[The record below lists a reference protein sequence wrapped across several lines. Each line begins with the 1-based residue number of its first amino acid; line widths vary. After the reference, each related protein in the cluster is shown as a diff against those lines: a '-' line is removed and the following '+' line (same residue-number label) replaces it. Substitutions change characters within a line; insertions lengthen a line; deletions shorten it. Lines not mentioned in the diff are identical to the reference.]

1 MHFFG
6 DLEDILERDRPLAP
20 LTTWRIGGPAE
31 MFFSPR
37 TPEET
42 ALLLRSLSERGLAF
56 RVLGGGANVL
66 LDDRPHGVP
75 YIHPGRL
82 TALRREGDLWHV
94 GAGIPF
100 PRLVADASREGWGG
114 LEVLAGIPGQMGGI
128 CRMNAGGRHGEIRD
142 VVERVCMALPSGEL
156 RWFDA
161 EEVGFAYRRTDL
173 PPGVITEVVL
183 RLRWSPDP
191 AALTQRMGEILK
203 AKSASQPLRTPSG
216 GCVFANPEA
225 LSAGRLVEELGLKG
239 RRRGGARI
247 SPQHGNFIVN
257 EGGASF
263 EDVLGLIEEV
273 EKQALQRRG
282 IRLRREVSI
291 WRAEPIRSDED
302 GV

>member
-1 MHFFG
+1 M
-6 DLEDILERDRPLAP
+6 AP

-37 TPEET
+37 NSDEA
-42 ALLLRSLSERGLAF
+42 ALLLRTLTDEGLVF

-82 TALRREGDLWHV
+82 TELRRDGDLWHV
-94 GAGIPF
+94 GAGVSF
-100 PRLVADASREGWGG
+100 PRLVADASREGWSG

-142 VVERVCMALPSGEL
+142 VVERVRMALPSGEL

-161 EEVGFAYRRTDL
+161 EEVGFAYRKTAL
-173 PPGVITEVVL
+173 PAGVITEVVL
-183 RLRWSPDP
+183 RLRFSSDP
-191 AALTQRMGEILK
+191 AALTRRMGEVLK
-203 AKSASQPLRTPSG
+203 AKAASQPLKSPSG
-216 GCVFANPEA
+216 GCVFANPEGI
-225 LSAGRLVEELGLKG
+225 SAGRLVEELGLKG
-239 RRRGGARI
+239 VRRGGARI
-247 SPQHGNFIVN
+247 SEQHGNFIVN
-257 EGGASF
+257 EGGAAF

-282 IRLRREVSI
+282 IRLRREVTI
-291 WRAEPIRSDED
+291 WRAD
-302 GV
+302 G